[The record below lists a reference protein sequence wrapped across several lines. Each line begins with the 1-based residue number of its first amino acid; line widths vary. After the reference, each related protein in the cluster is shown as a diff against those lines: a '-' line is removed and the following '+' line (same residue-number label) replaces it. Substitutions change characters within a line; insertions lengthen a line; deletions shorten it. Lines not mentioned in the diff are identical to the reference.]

1 MNVQGLMQQAQK
13 MQKKIMV
20 LEEEFKKQIFDSE
33 AGGGVVKIKITGD
46 MKLTEVEIS
55 EELLN
60 GDDVDMVQDLIVA
73 AVNQGIDTVRREKEV
88 KMSKVVGKLGAGMPG
103 LF

>member
-20 LEEEFKKQIFDSE
+20 VEEEFKKEKFNIE
-33 AGGGVVKIKITGD
+33 AGGGVVKIEITGD
-46 MKLTEVEIS
+46 MKLTNAEIS

-60 GDDVDMVQDLIVA
+60 GEDIDMVQDLIVA
-73 AVNQGIDTVRREKEV
+73 AVNQGIDTVRKEKETRL
-88 KMSKVVGKLGAGMPG
+88 SKVVGKLGGGMPG